1 MNLPVV
7 CLEVG
12 IELSG
17 IVDTAL
23 FQYVQHAFLF
33 VRRERAFAFSHAVVS
48 PASEPSHQLAN
59 GFLHQF
65 VGHPVQHP
73 DETERI
79 GQFIGRA
86 EISTSVGLLLLVFRA
101 DDVPQFDFVADLLFC
116 DSPQASSGFGAI
128 LFHAEQIGGGNVGGV
143 DFLFNKI
150 NVL

>member
-101 DDVPQFDFVADLLFC
+101 DDVPQFHLVADLLFC
-116 DSPQASSGFGAI
+116 DPSQASGDFGAV
-128 LFHAEQIGGGNVGGV
+128 LFHTEQIGGGDVGRV
-143 DFLFNKI
+143 DFFFHI
-150 NVL
+150 FH

>member
-1 MNLPVV
+1 MFNM
-7 CLEVG
+7 
-12 IELSG
+12 
-17 IVDTAL
+17 
-23 FQYVQHAFLF
+23 LF
-33 VRRERAFAFSHAVVS
+33 VRPARAGVRLFARGSKSCVRTVS
-48 PASEPSHQLAN
+48 SACKWLPASV
-59 GFLHQF
+59 

-128 LFHAEQIGGGNVGGV
+128 LFHAEQIGGGDVGGV
-143 DFLFNKI
+143 DFSFIYSI

>member
-48 PASEPSHQLAN
+48 PASEPS
-59 GFLHQF
+59 HQF

-143 DFLFNKI
+143 DFLFHNI

>member
-128 LFHAEQIGGGNVGGV
+128 LFHAEQIGGGDVGRV
-143 DFLFNKI
+143 DFLFNI
-150 NVL
+150 FY